1 MNETLLLKTQ
11 LSSKDVMFVKKGLVA
26 RIQRN
31 KIYNLLLQDKRID
44 GRGPKDLRPIS
55 IQTNLLAK
63 ADASAL
69 VKMGSTKILTGI
81 KVEVGSPFSD
91 RPDEGIF
98 TVNAELLPLASTT
111 FEPGPPD
118 ERGVEL
124 ARVVDR
130 SLREGKALDL
140 RKLCLVEGE
149 KVYVLFIDIYVLD
162 YDGNY
167 FDPALIS
174 ALAALAT
181 LKIPKYEVV
190 DGKVEKTDEYF
201 QLELTSLPFSVMIG
215 IIGEK
220 FLVDPQIEEE
230 KVLDVSLIIG
240 TDEKGNIVS
249 IQKNSPG
256 PIPINLMDSIMETA
270 VEKTEEIRRKFL
282 QEVPVKLASQ
292 EEEGRT

>member
-1 MNETLLLKTQ
+1 MFLA
-11 LSSKDVMFVKKGLVA
+11 SKKDLTA
-26 RIQRN
+26 RIMRD
-31 KIYNLLLQDKRID
+31 KIYSLLLQDKRID
-44 GRGPKDLRPIS
+44 GRHPKSLRSIT
-55 IQTNLLAK
+55 IQTDLIAK
-63 ADASAL
+63 ADGSAL
-69 VKMGSTKILTGI
+69 VTMGGTKILTGI

-98 TVNAELLPLASTT
+98 TVNAELLPLASTS

-140 RKLCLVEGE
+140 KKLCLIEGE

-190 DGKVEKTDEYF
+190 NGEVKKTGETF
-201 QLELTSLPFSVMIG
+201 RLELTSLPFTVMIG
-215 IIGEK
+215 ILGEK

-240 TDEKGNIVS
+240 TDEKGNIIS
-249 IQKNSPG
+249 IQKNTPG
-256 PIPINLMDSIMETA
+256 PIPVNLLDTILDTA
-270 VEKTEEIRRKFL
+270 VEKTEEIRKKFL
-282 QEVPVKLASQ
+282 QEVPVKLAA
-292 EEEGRT
+292 EGGLRNSRI

>member
-1 MNETLLLKTQ
+1 
-11 LSSKDVMFVKKGLVA
+11 MFMKKGLVVN
-26 RIQRN
+26 IQRN

-140 RKLCLVEGE
+140 KKLCLVEGE

-292 EEEGRT
+292 EEEG

>member
-1 MNETLLLKTQ
+1 MFLT
-11 LSSKDVMFVKKGLVA
+11 SKKDLTA
-26 RIQRN
+26 RIMRD

-44 GRGPKDLRPIS
+44 GRHPKSLRSIT
-55 IQTNLLAK
+55 IQTDLIAK
-63 ADASAL
+63 ADGSAL
-69 VKMGSTKILTGI
+69 VTMGGTKILTGI

-98 TVNAELLPLASTT
+98 TVNAELLPLASTS

-140 RKLCLVEGE
+140 KKLCLVEGE

-190 DGKVEKTDEYF
+190 NGEVKKTGETF
-201 QLELTSLPFSVMIG
+201 RLELTSLPFTVMMG
-215 IIGEK
+215 ILGEK

-249 IQKNSPG
+249 IQKNTSG
-256 PIPINLMDSIMETA
+256 PIPVNLLDTILDTA
-270 VEKTEEIRRKFL
+270 VEKTDEIRKKFL
-282 QEVPVKLASQ
+282 QEVPVKLAA
-292 EEEGRT
+292 EGEAAEKL

>member
-1 MNETLLLKTQ
+1 MFLT
-11 LSSKDVMFVKKGLVA
+11 SKKDLTA
-26 RIQRN
+26 RIMRD

-44 GRGPKDLRPIS
+44 GRHPKSLRSIT
-55 IQTNLLAK
+55 IQTDLIAK
-63 ADASAL
+63 ADGSAL
-69 VKMGSTKILTGI
+69 VTMGGTKILTGI

-98 TVNAELLPLASTT
+98 TVNAELLPLASTS

-140 RKLCLVEGE
+140 KKLCLVEGE

-190 DGKVEKTDEYF
+190 NGEVKKTGETF
-201 QLELTSLPFSVMIG
+201 RLELTSLPFTVMVG
-215 IIGEK
+215 ILGEK

-249 IQKNSPG
+249 IQKNTSG
-256 PIPINLMDSIMETA
+256 PIPVNLLDTILDTA
-270 VEKTEEIRRKFL
+270 VEKTEEIRKKFL
-282 QEVPVKLASQ
+282 QEVPVKLAA
-292 EEEGRT
+292 EGEAAEK

>member
-1 MNETLLLKTQ
+1 MA
-11 LSSKDVMFVKKGLVA
+11 LSSKKNLTA
-26 RIQRN
+26 RIMRN
-31 KIYNLLLQDKRID
+31 KIYNLLLQNKRID
-44 GRGPKDLRPIS
+44 GRGPKDIRPVT
-55 IQTNLLAK
+55 IQTGLLAK
-63 ADASAL
+63 ADSSAL
-69 VKMGSTKILTGI
+69 VSMGSTKILTGI
-81 KVEVGSPFSD
+81 KVELGSPFPD

-98 TVNAELLPLASTT
+98 TVNAELLPLASTS

-140 RKLCLVEGE
+140 KKLCLIEGE
-149 KVYVLFIDIYVLD
+149 KVYLIFIDMYVLD

-167 FDPALIS
+167 FDPALLS

-190 DGKVEKTDEYF
+190 DGKPEKTGEYF
-201 QLELTSLPFSVMIG
+201 QLELTSIPISVMIG
-215 IIGEK
+215 VIGER

-230 KVLDVSLIIG
+230 KVLDVSMIIG

-256 PIPINLMDSIMETA
+256 PIPVNLMDAIIETA
-270 VEKTEEIRRKFL
+270 VEKTGELRKKFL
-282 QEVPVKLASQ
+282 EEVKVTMAS
-292 EEEGRT
+292 EEKAEE

>member
-1 MNETLLLKTQ
+1 MFLT
-11 LSSKDVMFVKKGLVA
+11 SKKDLTA
-26 RIQRN
+26 RIMRD

-44 GRGPKDLRPIS
+44 GRHPKSLRSIT
-55 IQTNLLAK
+55 IQTDLIAK
-63 ADASAL
+63 ADGSAL
-69 VKMGSTKILTGI
+69 VTMGGTKILTGI

-98 TVNAELLPLASTT
+98 TVNAELLPLASTS

-140 RKLCLVEGE
+140 KKLCLVEGE

-190 DGKVEKTDEYF
+190 NGEVKKTGETF
-201 QLELTSLPFSVMIG
+201 RLELTSLPFTVMMG
-215 IIGEK
+215 ILGEK

-249 IQKNSPG
+249 IQKNTSG
-256 PIPINLMDSIMETA
+256 PIPVNLLDTILDTA
-270 VEKTEEIRRKFL
+270 VEKTDEIRKKFL
-282 QEVPVKLASQ
+282 QEVPVKLAA
-292 EEEGRT
+292 EGEAAEK

>member
-1 MNETLLLKTQ
+1 MALAAK
-11 LSSKDVMFVKKGLVA
+11 KDLAA
-26 RIQRN
+26 RIMRN

-140 RKLCLVEGE
+140 KKLCLVEGE

-249 IQKNSPG
+249 IQKNSSG

-292 EEEGRT
+292 EEEG

>member
-1 MNETLLLKTQ
+1 MALAAK
-11 LSSKDVMFVKKGLVA
+11 KDLAA
-26 RIQRN
+26 RIMRN

-140 RKLCLVEGE
+140 KKLCLVEGE

-256 PIPINLMDSIMETA
+256 PIPINLMDNIMETA

-292 EEEGRT
+292 EEEG

>member
-1 MNETLLLKTQ
+1 MI
-11 LSSKDVMFVKKGLVA
+11 LSSKKDLTAKIM
-26 RIQRN
+26 RD

-44 GRGPKDLRPIS
+44 GRHPKSLRPIT

-63 ADASAL
+63 AEGSAL
-69 VKMGSTKILTGI
+69 VTMGSTKILTGI
-81 KVEVGSPFSD
+81 KVEIGTPFSD

-98 TVNAELLPLASTT
+98 TVNAELLPLASTS

-140 RKLCLVEGE
+140 KKLCLVEGE
-149 KVYVLFIDIYVLD
+149 KVYMFFIDIYVLD

-181 LKIPKYEVV
+181 TKVPKYEIV
-190 DGKVEKTDEYF
+190 DGKAQRTGEYF
-201 QLELTSLPFSVMIG
+201 NLELASIPISVMIG

-220 FLVDPQIEEE
+220 FLIDPQIEEE

-249 IQKNSPG
+249 IQKNTPG
-256 PIPINLMDSIMETA
+256 PIPLNLMNNLIETA
-270 VEKTEEIRRKFL
+270 VEKTSEVRKKFL
-282 QEVPVKLASQ
+282 REVPVKLAA
-292 EEEGRT
+292 EETW